1 LLPIAR
7 GPIRPDTHAAG
18 FKAGSR
24 IGHCLINRTSR
35 DAVYLEVGTRA
46 ASERV
51 YYSDVDMIMER
62 DASGRRYRTRSG
74 APIEHEQRE
83 SERIEV
89 ID

>member
-24 IGHCLINRTSR
+24 IGRCLINRTSG

-51 YYSDVDMIMER
+51 HYDVDMIMER